1 MNRDYPLSP
10 TPNPQDSIG
19 VYKSK
24 AAAFAKKDFA
34 RKDFAKKESSLTDSA
49 EKYTNKVFNAA
60 STMSKEQL
68 AKNNIS
74 KKITS
79 KADTIY
85 NFFQNGMSFRQERPN
100 KKK

>member
-10 TPNPQDSIG
+10 TPSPQDSVG

-34 RKDFAKKESSLTDSA
+34 RKDFAKKQSPLTDSTQ
-49 EKYTNKVFNAA
+49 KYAKKVFDAA
-60 STMSKEQL
+60 STMSKEEL
-68 AKNNIS
+68 AKNKIS

-85 NFFQNGMSFRQERPN
+85 NFFQNGMPFTQERP
-100 KKK
+100 KKKK